1 MAIFP
6 LYSTTIINKDVL
18 TASPFKAGMA
28 IIMDPNGRAIKADSQ
43 LLISTSIQEKY
54 ARFLGFAASDHDIS
68 GNTLIVPDVVGSNYL
83 DANNRFINNQN
94 LEYSVPK
101 RALLDLQDT
110 AVSNFY
116 NASDPNI
123 ISRRGIGVYNT
134 TTDYFITDQFVPVL
148 HGDYGFDST
157 TIASINPGDLLTFGG
172 GVNAGKLV
180 KVNSDSFGPDVLVV
194 AIVEKYIPSTGL
206 LHFRQVNYG
215 LSFGT
220 NPYILAIDAG
230 NPVSYVSGST
240 STTNLVNGTSG
251 GTLVNGTSFSSANS
265 GSWVFDGAD
274 DYINNTFTGTFTNS
288 ATVLIWLQPNHP
300 VQSMDT
306 PSLLLY
312 TGLMTFTN
320 SILVSHYPWPGESA
334 YISILRTN
342 RVGPI
347 ALSPSVDR
355 AIPHLLVI
363 TTDGTSWKM
372 YQNNILINTTAAE
385 PTVSLNHTIIGN
397 GGYSNTQ
404 YWYQGKVFQFN
415 LLNQALT
422 QTQITNYYNTTRGRY
437 GV

>member
-28 IIMDPNGRAIKADSQ
+28 IIMDSNGRAIKADSQ
-43 LLISTSIQEKY
+43 LLISTSVQEKY

-157 TIASINPGDLLTFGG
+157 TIVSINPGDILTFGG

-180 KVNSDSFGPDVLVV
+180 KVNADSFGPDVLVV

-206 LHFRQVNYG
+206 LHFRQVNYS

-230 NPVSYVSGST
+230 NAASYVNGSST
-240 STTNLVNGTSG
+240 TTNLVNGISG
-251 GTLVNGTSFSSANS
+251 GTLINGTSYSSANS
-265 GSWVFDGAD
+265 GAWIFDGAN
-274 DYINNTFTGTFTNS
+274 DYINTSFDSSPFTTN
-288 ATVLIWLQPNHP
+288 ATMLLWLQL
-300 VQSMDT
+300 DT
-306 PSLLLY
+306 NTPDGGQ
-312 TGLMTFTN
+312 TGLLGFAPGFAGN
-320 SILVSHYPWPGESA
+320 NHYPWPDGQG
-334 YISILRTN
+334 YFTVFRTGRVNNVILSSLNKST
-342 RVGPI
+342 I
-347 ALSPSVDR
+347 
-355 AIPHLLVI
+355 HLLVV
-363 TTDGTSWKM
+363 TTDNTDWKL
-372 YQNNILINTTAAE
+372 YQNTTLVTTA
-385 PTVSLNHTIIGN
+385 VSTGSVQLSNPVIGVN
-397 GGYSNTQ
+397 DTNFNYN
-404 YWYQGKVFQFN
+404 YKGKIFQFN

-422 QTQITNYYNTTRGRY
+422 ATQITNYYNATKSRY
-437 GV
+437 GL